1 MAHSPYPWCTVRT
14 SLYSQGGSPS
24 PSGGGGTGVGAA
36 VGATVGAGVV
46 GWLGVGVGLGV
57 DVGVDVGVA
66 VGVGVADLVGV
77 GESLTEGTTGAGGG
91 PPIGLSSAGRMVTAR
106 KETLR
111 TTPSTAATAGEI
123 APWSWTGGVRGK
135 AMRPDSVLVAPTTT
149 DVHRQRDSDV
159 RPPRTAGAHRRYGA

>member
-1 MAHSPYPWCTVRT
+1 M
-14 SLYSQGGSPS
+14 YSQGGSPF
-24 PSGGGGTGVGAA
+24 PAAGGGTGVGAA
-36 VGATVGAGVV
+36 VGATVGAGA
-46 GWLGVGVGLGV
+46 GGELGVGVGPGV
-57 DVGVDVGVA
+57 DAGVDVGVA
-66 VGVGVADLVGV
+66 VGVGVAALVGE
-77 GESLTEGTTGAGGG
+77 GESLTEGTTGAAGG

-106 KETLR
+106 KERLR

-159 RPPRTAGAHRRYGA
+159 QPPRTAGAHRRYGA